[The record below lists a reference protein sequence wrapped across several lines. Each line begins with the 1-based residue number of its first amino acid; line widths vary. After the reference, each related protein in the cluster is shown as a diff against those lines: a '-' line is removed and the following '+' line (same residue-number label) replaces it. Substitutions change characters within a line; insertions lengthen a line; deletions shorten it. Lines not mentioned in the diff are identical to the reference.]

1 MSIGVSRHSSLVS
14 RQSRYTAEMP
24 VDVDALVISNT
35 RLSAEYNVV
44 ALEAPEIASR
54 SHPGQF
60 VMVKPARGFDPLL
73 RRPFSVFEVLKDRH
87 GTPSGLSLLNK
98 RVGPS
103 TRQLAALEPGD
114 RMPCLGP
121 LGRPFTPVDSPA
133 SAWMVAGGVGL
144 APFATLAERLR
155 NEGVEATLFYGARQA
170 ADLFYLE
177 WFERLGVCLRLATED
192 GSRGEHGL
200 ITAPL
205 ERALDQAEPPVP
217 AMIYACGPTGMLCAV
232 AKLAAT
238 SRRLLEVSL
247 EQVMGCGLGGCYS
260 CVVPVRDDDHPG
272 HLVRSCLEGPV
283 FRAEQI
289 LWDQLVPQEPAMP

>member
-1 MSIGVSRHSSLVS
+1 
-14 RQSRYTAEMP
+14 MP

-87 GTPSGLSLLNK
+87 GNPSGLSLLNK
-98 RVGPS
+98 QVGPS
-103 TRQLAALEPGD
+103 TRQLATLEPGD

-121 LGRPFTPVDSPA
+121 LGRLFTPVDSHA
-133 SAWMVAGGVGL
+133 CAWMVAGGVGL

-155 NEGVEATLFYGARQA
+155 NEGVETTLFYGARHA
-170 ADLFYLE
+170 ADLFYLD

-200 ITAPL
+200 ITAPP
-205 ERALDQAEPPVP
+205 RARP
-217 AMIYACGPTGMLCAV
+217 APSGTPRASHDLRLRSDRYVVRCGEVGGHLSTSAGGLPGTGHGMRP
-232 AKLAAT
+232 
-238 SRRLLEVSL
+238 RRLLQL
-247 EQVMGCGLGGCYS
+247 RRAR
-260 CVVPVRDDDHPG
+260 P
-272 HLVRSCLEGPV
+272 RS
-283 FRAEQI
+283 R
-289 LWDQLVPQEPAMP
+289 